1 MDSKNIYYVKV
12 EFTLE
17 SQQYITGIRNPL
29 CLVVA
34 ENEDE
39 AIKLMKNF
47 LNAKGAMA
55 AVSIPEDA
63 TEEVGHGLSVKQYLE
78 DSKHRNMTWREIIN
92 AYKDRYCRYELQILD
107 ERGEIIWQNEY
118 THPENFPKPP
128 KPLKNKYVPLYIE
141 DADKLDSGIAFAAD
155 ETEGD
160 SQAWIVT
167 AEHINTEDDD
177 DIIKQCRYMANGALQ
192 TRECV
197 NGVWT
202 EWEHVYV
209 EEIPNEDKYFMRHYD
224 ESLAESGFPWVWK
237 GYTWDSQ
244 PKSGSKQLVNSG
256 AVYSWVHNMIAKMYE
271 MCGTA
276 KVAELNALKLNSGV
290 DVGNVYNVEDRG
302 TINGGSVSLNV
313 TFIDN
318 MLTKTSLTAIKSIM
332 QPGDTLV
339 INGVTYTI
347 GDYNTATGNFAIS
360 PNIAN
365 GTYPT
370 TWNYDALEVNA
381 GDNVLWTGYSWDV
394 LSHFIDSE
402 LYVKFTDRPTKDTS
416 GAVKV
421 YSDFGIAIN
430 SDQRLYIVRASDAEI
445 ANRSAGYK
453 PITPGNLD
461 YAVRS
466 VLPLTADELPENNT
480 LVANTEYYLGEAG
493 PIVINFP
500 ETGKL
505 GQYCFVCF
513 KAASTSLTARNYVGQ
528 LPSVEVGKTYQIY
541 ANWDGSNWICQWL
554 GY

>member
-34 ENEDE
+34 ESEDE

-47 LNAKGAMA
+47 LNAKSAMA

-63 TEEVGHGLSVKQYLE
+63 TKEVGHGLSVKDYLE
-78 DSKHRNMTWREIIN
+78 DAKHRNMTWREIIN
-92 AYKDRYCRYELQILD
+92 AYKDRYCRYEVQILD

-160 SQAWIVT
+160 SQAWIIT
-167 AEHINTEDDD
+167 AEHINTEDGD

-209 EEIPNEDKYFMRHYD
+209 EEIPNEGKYFMRHYD
-224 ESLAESGFPWVWK
+224 ESLAENGFPWVWK
-237 GYTWDSQ
+237 GYTWDSE
-244 PKSGSKQLVNSG
+244 PKKNSQQLVNSG
-256 AVYSWVHNMIAKMYE
+256 DIYDWVYKVISKMYE

-276 KVAELNALKLNSGV
+276 TCAQLSAKTLTKNDE
-290 DVGNVYNVEDRG
+290 GNVYQVTDRG
-302 TINGGSVSLNV
+302 TVSWSGGSV
-313 TFIDN
+313 
-318 MLTKTSLTAIKSIM
+318 
-332 QPGDTLV
+332 
-339 INGVTYTI
+339 
-347 GDYNTATGNFAIS
+347 
-360 PNIAN
+360 
-365 GTYPT
+365 
-370 TWNYDALEVNA
+370 EVNA
-381 GDNVLWTGYSWDV
+381 GDNVLWTGTAWDV
-394 LSHFIDSE
+394 LSHFIDST
-402 LYVKFTDRPTKDTS
+402 LYVKFTDAPSSSKS
-416 GAVKV
+416 GAVK
-421 YSDFGIAIN
+421 IN
-430 SDQRLYIVRASDAEI
+430 ASYGVTHSSQVLRTVKASNDEIDAKSNNYKVIVPS
-445 ANRSAGYK
+445 
-453 PITPGNLD
+453 NLN

-466 VLPLTADELPENNT
+466 VLPLTSDELPEDNV
-480 LVANTEYYLGEAG
+480 LVPNTEYYLGEVG
-493 PIVINFP
+493 PLVITFP
-500 ETGKL
+500 ESGKL

-513 KAASTSLTARNYVGQ
+513 KATSTSLTAINYVGQ
-528 LPSVEVGKTYQIY
+528 IPATEVGKTYQIY
-541 ANWDGSNWICQWL
+541 ANWDGSNWVCQWL